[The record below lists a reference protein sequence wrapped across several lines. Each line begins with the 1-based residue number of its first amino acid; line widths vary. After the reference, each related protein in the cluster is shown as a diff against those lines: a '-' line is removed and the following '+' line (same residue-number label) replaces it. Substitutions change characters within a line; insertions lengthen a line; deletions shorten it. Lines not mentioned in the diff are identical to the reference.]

1 MNEQRDD
8 DKLRLQHMREA
19 ADEVLLFTQ
28 DAKRDDLSTNIM
40 LRRALMMSIGIIGEA
55 ASHLSNEL
63 RDAHPEVPWRDIVGM
78 RNYLFHAYHSLDDA
92 ILWKAATESVP
103 ALIPQ
108 LDALLAEKGV

>member
-1 MNEQRDD
+1 MTAPHDD

-19 ADEVLLFTQ
+19 CDEVLLFAQ
-28 DAKRDDLSTNIM
+28 DAGRADLAGNIM
-40 LRRALMMSIGIIGEA
+40 LRRALMMSMGIIGEA
-55 ASHLSNEL
+55 ASHLSEAW
-63 RDAHPEVPWRDIVGM
+63 RDAHPDVPWRDIIGM

-108 LDALLAEKGV
+108 LDAMLVEKSA